1 LLRLSALRL
10 GLSAL
15 RLLELGALRLLEL
28 SALRLL
34 ELSALRLLE
43 LGTLRLL
50 GLGTLR
56 LLELGALRLLRL
68 SFDCLSVEVFF
79 KRLSAEA
86 LGEHQANHN
95 QYREKYALS
104 S

>member
-1 LLRLSALRL
+1 MYALRL
-10 GLSAL
+10 CALRLLELSAL
-15 RLLELGALRLLEL
+15 RLLRLSVLRLLELGVLRLRLGALRLLEL

-34 ELSALRLLE
+34 
-43 LGTLRLL
+43 
-50 GLGTLR
+50 GLP
-56 LLELGALRLLRL
+56 
-68 SFDCLSVEVFF
+68 FDCLSVGTFF

-95 QYREKYALS
+95 QYREKSALS

>member
-1 LLRLSALRL
+1 MRLEVC
-10 GLSAL
+10 AL
-15 RLLELGALRLLEL
+15 RLLGLSVLRLLELGVLRLRLGALRLLEL

-34 ELSALRLLE
+34 
-43 LGTLRLL
+43 
-50 GLGTLR
+50 GLGT
-56 LLELGALRLLRL
+56 LRLLRL
-68 SFDCLSVEVFF
+68 SFDCLSVGTFF

-95 QYREKYALS
+95 QYREKSALS

>member
-1 LLRLSALRL
+1 MLEL
-10 GLSAL
+10 GAL
-15 RLLELGALRLLEL
+15 RLLELGALRLLGL

-34 ELSALRLLE
+34 GLGALRLLE
-43 LGTLRLL
+43 LGALRLL
-50 GLGTLR
+50 GLGT
-56 LLELGALRLLRL
+56 LRLLRL

-86 LGEHQANHN
+86 MGEHQANHN